1 MRQKWLLSIVL
12 LSLVGCTGTTVFGG
26 LRGSGNLITET
37 RDVSGFT
44 EIVLEG
50 SGTVNVEIT
59 GTESL
64 TIEAE
69 DNLMSHLTSD
79 VRNGRLVLGTDTPL
93 STTRGI
99 TYSITVETLEG
110 VTIDGSGN
118 VTSSDLS
125 GESFNA
131 EINGSGTIDLTGVD
145 LRSFVSEI
153 SGSGDIDVTGVADE
167 LRVRIPGSGTFTGDE
182 LEAVTGDVTISGSGA
197 AVVNVSDTLTAE
209 IDGSG
214 SIEYLGDPTVD
225 STINGSGSIRH
236 R

>member
-1 MRQKWLLSIVL
+1 MRRRWLLLAVVL
-12 LSLVGCTGTTVFGG
+12 ALVGCTGTTVFGG
-26 LRGSGNLITET
+26 IRGSGDLTTES

-44 EIVLEG
+44 GIVLEG
-50 SGTVNVEIT
+50 TGTVNVEIT

-69 DNLMSHLTSD
+69 DNLMPHLTSD
-79 VRNGRLVLGTDTPL
+79 VRNGRLVLGTDTAI

-99 TYSITVETLEG
+99 TYTITVETLEG

-118 VTSSDLS
+118 VDASEIS

-131 EINGSGTIDLTGVD
+131 EINGSGTIDLTGLD
-145 LRSFVSEI
+145 LGRLEATI
-153 SGSGDIDVTGVADE
+153 SGSGGIDVTGTTDDLQVS
-167 LRVRIPGSGTFTGDE
+167 IPGSGTFTGVD
-182 LEAVTGDVTISGSGA
+182 LQAATGDVTISGSGS
-197 AVVNVSDTLTAE
+197 AVVNVADTLAAV

-214 SIEYLGDPTVD
+214 SIEYLGNPTVD